1 MSESD
6 PLAAF
11 GVSRETRALL
21 ETYVAELRRWQR
33 VTNLVGPATLQQ
45 VWSRHI
51 ADSLQLSGL
60 AAGRTWVDLGTGAGL
75 PGLIIALADPGRLVH
90 LVESDAR
97 KCAFLHE
104 VVRRTG
110 ASATIHRGRIE
121 TIIDGL
127 DPRPA
132 VVTARA
138 LAPLSILL
146 GFSETLLR
154 TGAIGLFPKGRDYA
168 DELTEARKSW
178 RFSVDI
184 LPSQTDSAARILR
197 VYDLARVGEG

>member
-154 TGAIGLFPKGRDYA
+154 TGAIGLFPKGRDSA